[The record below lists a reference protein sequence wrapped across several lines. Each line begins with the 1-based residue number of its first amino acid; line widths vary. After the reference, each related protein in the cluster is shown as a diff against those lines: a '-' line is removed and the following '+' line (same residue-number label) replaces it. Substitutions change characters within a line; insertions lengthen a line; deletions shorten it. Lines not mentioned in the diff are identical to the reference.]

1 MVYDEDD
8 YVPKKS
14 KKNVGTRDR
23 IIRAILATTIG
34 MTMLYFSPLILL
46 FSTFFIMSVFL
57 LISSLT
63 GICYVYDLLEISTTN
78 KNED

>member
-1 MVYDEDD
+1 MVYDENEYD
-8 YVPKKS
+8 PKKS

-46 FSTFFIMSVFL
+46 FSTFFILSVFL